1 MFSFPANG
9 PNRLRR
15 LLQTAPIFCRFGEA
29 SAAFMVSKIG
39 SRTPQGVPKTCPRTV
54 EDANLRAPDSFQI
67 QPIWLKTPHPTEAHF
82 LGRFWEAPATLIE
95 AKIAPRTLQDAFF
108 SYHFLGCLFG
118 RIFDQFLIASCLQLA
133 SNLLVKIDKNL

>member
-1 MFSFPANG
+1 MFSFPADG

-39 SRTPQGVPKTCPRTV
+39 SRTPQGVPKTWPRT
-54 EDANLRAPDSFQI
+54 DANLAAPERFQI
-67 QPIWLKTPHPTEAHF
+67 QPIWLKTPHPNEAHF

-95 AKIAPRTLQDAFF
+95 SKIAPRSLQDAFF
-108 SYHFLGCLFG
+108 LSFFGCLFG

-133 SNLLVKIDKNL
+133 SNLLVKIDKNP